1 MAETLARARCAS
13 CGNGLPYEAWSRGQ
27 SSCDNCNRLANLA
40 GPAATYVRGPASS
53 RAPAARQSRPGGAAD
68 PAAAYERILDEM
80 PDELV
85 NELVAALEAEME
97 KLEREKAPRGPVHEV
112 LEDLGFNRSPREW
125 QWAAWGFATGFAAN
139 VILAKYAQMA
149 SGGSMTEFAGP
160 LLIGG
165 IVAGVTCGAIGWGL
179 AKLRGH

>member
-27 SSCDNCNRLANLA
+27 SSCDNCTRLASRA
-40 GPAATYVRGPASS
+40 GPAATYVRGPAPS
-53 RAPAARQSRPGGAAD
+53 RAPSGSQPRAVDPTGAT
-68 PAAAYERILDEM
+68 AAYERIFDDM

-85 NELVAALEAEME
+85 DELVAALESEME
-97 KLEREKAPRGPVHEV
+97 KLEREKTPKSPVHEV
-112 LEDLGFNRSPREW
+112 LEELGFNHSPREW
-125 QWAAWGFATGFAAN
+125 QWAAWGFAAGFAAN
-139 VILAKYAQMA
+139 VVLAKYAQMT

-165 IVAGVTCGAIGWGL
+165 IVAGATCGAIGWGT